1 MTNGSLSIINEH
13 ARAGATAREHFFAT
27 NSQKVTD
34 AAILLS
40 VCLARQGKIL
50 LCGNGGS
57 AADAQH
63 IAAEFVNRFLMDRPP
78 LAAIALSTDTS
89 ILTAVGNDY
98 SFDQVFSK
106 QVLALGRPGD
116 VLLAI
121 STSGNSP
128 NVLEALKAARERGM
142 PVIGLTGRN
151 GGAMRHLCDILL
163 NVEHESTPV
172 VQEVLLAAEH
182 LLCRLCDY
190 YLFENVREL
199 QPHLEATGPKA

>member
-1 MTNGSLSIINEH
+1 MSKGPQSLITEH
-13 ARAGATAREHFFAT
+13 VSAGAAARELFFAA
-27 NSQKVTD
+27 NSRKVID
-34 AAILLS
+34 AAVLLS

-63 IAAEFVNRFLMDRPP
+63 IAAEFVNRFLLERPP
-78 LAAIALSTDTS
+78 LAAMALSTDTS

-106 QVLALGRPGD
+106 QVLALGRAND

-128 NVLEALKAARERGM
+128 NVLEAVKAARERDM
-142 PVIGLTGRN
+142 RVIGLTGRD
-151 GGAMRHLCDILL
+151 GGAMRGLCDILL
-163 NVEHESTPV
+163 NVENDSTPV
-172 VQEVLLAAEH
+172 VQEVMLAVEH

-190 YLFENVREL
+190 YLFENVGEL
-199 QPHLEATGPKA
+199 QPHLEAAERND